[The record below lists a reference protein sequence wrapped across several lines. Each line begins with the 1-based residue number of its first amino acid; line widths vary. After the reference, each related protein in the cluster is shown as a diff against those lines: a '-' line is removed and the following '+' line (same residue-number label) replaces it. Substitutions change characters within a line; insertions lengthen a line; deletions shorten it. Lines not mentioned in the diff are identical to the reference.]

1 MILGSV
7 HSRFGHLLIEVMQLD
22 PSSTITRGASIN
34 GADSTNCPS
43 TPDMNSLSLTQG
55 PVSHTL
61 TVVDGWS
68 PGSYIINGFIPK
80 EAPYGVHE
88 LDAIP
93 QTELLKTM
101 AMLLEQITIYLVACS
116 LDSYDT

>member
-1 MILGSV
+1 MYIKSL
-7 HSRFGHLLIEVMQLD
+7 QLD
-22 PSSTITRGASIN
+22 PSSIITRGASID

-61 TVVDGWS
+61 TVVDGQS
-68 PGSYIINGFIPK
+68 PGLYIINGFIPK

-93 QTELLKTM
+93 QTE
-101 AMLLEQITIYLVACS
+101 AQDHDHAS
-116 LDSYDT
+116 